1 MLNFDDEV
9 IKFSIKGKSFEVSKP
24 NNGQIKKYSQAYKE
38 AKTDEEKENELMI
51 FLDQLGLKKEAYEL
65 LTPTQSEKLIKAL
78 YEAEKN

>member
-9 IKFSIKGKSFEVSKP
+9 IKFKLKGQEYEVSKP
-24 NNGQIKKYSQAYKE
+24 TNGQIKKYSQAYKT